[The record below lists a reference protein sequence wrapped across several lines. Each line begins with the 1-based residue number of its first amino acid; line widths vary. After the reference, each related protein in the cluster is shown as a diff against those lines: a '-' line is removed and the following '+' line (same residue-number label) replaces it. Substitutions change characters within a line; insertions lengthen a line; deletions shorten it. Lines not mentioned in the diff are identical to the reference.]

1 MTTYTPTFGGQAVFG
16 DPKQFT
22 AAIFTG
28 SAAYEDAFLGLAP
41 GTTVYGPCEP
51 SRGGAIAIT
60 GVLTGPNTSTVKAAQ
75 ATLSARAMS
84 GNSPLLVP
92 TGLSVGGWDVWT
104 SCWFA
109 PTDLAYSAA
118 GIVAAQAGGYQL
130 AYSLIVRRS
139 GSLAT

>member
-1 MTTYTPTFGGQAVFG
+1 M
-16 DPKQFT
+16 
-22 AAIFTG
+22 
-28 SAAYEDAFLGLAP
+28 
-41 GTTVYGPCEP
+41 
-51 SRGGAIAIT
+51 
-60 GVLTGPNTSTVKAAQ
+60 LTGPNTSTVQAAQ
-75 ATLSARAMS
+75 ATLSALAMS
-84 GNSPLLVP
+84 GSSPLLVP

-109 PTDLAYSAA
+109 PTDLAYSPA